1 LSLKTEDEQSEKE
14 ETVAESQRTTTT
26 KWASDGVAA
35 TISLLSEEKRKKWRS
50 DCC

>member
-1 LSLKTEDEQSEKE
+1 LSLKTEGEGSEKE
-14 ETVAESQRTTTT
+14 ETVVESQRTTTT

-35 TISLLSEEKRKKWRS
+35 TISLLPEEKRKIWRL